1 VRLAGDVALLD
12 CKRAAEKER
21 KALEKELRGE
31 MEDKSEA
38 IEKLVA
44 SILGQA
50 GVQCY
55 FLRRKLLHF
64 FNFFLL
70 ACFRILIFYLRLRER
85 FCPGCVHHSRCFQ
98 SPCPE

>member
-1 VRLAGDVALLD
+1 MNRYEAEIEAVRLAGDVALLD

-38 IEKLVA
+38 IERLVA

-50 GVQCY
+50 G
-55 FLRRKLLHF
+55 FSLLF
-64 FNFFLL
+64 FATEIVALL
-70 ACFRILIFYLRLRER
+70 
-85 FCPGCVHHSRCFQ
+85 
-98 SPCPE
+98 

>member
-1 VRLAGDVALLD
+1 MNRYETEIEAVRLAGDVALLD

-50 GVQCY
+50 GDPCS
-55 FLRRKLLHF
+55 FLRLGFRA
-64 FNFFLL
+64 FLAL
-70 ACFRILIFYLRLRER
+70 
-85 FCPGCVHHSRCFQ
+85 FCV
-98 SPCPE
+98 